1 MDVNGL
7 MTLEVTNAWTKYVVE
22 NILVHDNIF
31 SEGLLFVPYEQNQD
45 KTVYTDLE
53 YYAITGDREAPMKTV
68 LSFKQELTMI
78 SRVGLSL
85 IFRNIVV
92 RKIIYAVR
100 FITDML
106 LYW

>member
-1 MDVNGL
+1 
-7 MTLEVTNAWTKYVVE
+7 
-22 NILVHDNIF
+22 
-31 SEGLLFVPYEQNQD
+31 
-45 KTVYTDLE
+45 
-53 YYAITGDREAPMKTV
+53 MKTV
-68 LSFKQELTMI
+68 LSFKQELAMI